1 MRSLLIPT
9 VLLGGALAARPAL
22 AELPDYTLQ
31 IQARINLVGNPS
43 GAYNLAPGNLLP
55 GSYHVPLTL
64 DRQLAFR
71 LSITPEGRRALWWGQ
86 NGVGSRI
93 YLLPELGEDT
103 LASDPGLNAKGDLAF
118 AVTYSSSNGIYLL
131 NASDPGRVT
140 IVREPIGANSW
151 EALDLNEAG
160 QLGFRVSFSGVGR
173 AYVRLTPLAGGG
185 FTPEYLAK
193 EQGVDPASPFFYLYS
208 PGFNDQGQVA
218 GVVDRLSAGSGV
230 QELRVWSA
238 GGNSQLI
245 AASVAVDPASP
256 IYRFASVQPALSN
269 TGQVAFLG
277 TYRDPG
283 GSNFTTLWLWDG
295 TALKVLAQNGK
306 DGIKEVEFFPPD
318 INDQGLVV
326 FRAFDSAGLRAVWVS
341 DGETK
346 KRVVSEHDII
356 PSDLG
361 DARVDQ
367 ETATSPV
374 FGGSPKLNARGD
386 VTFVAGLAP
395 PDNNQEEWGSGI
407 YVAQSS
413 LPPPG
418 SPDGGTDG
426 GTDEDGGPA
435 PEDGGPGPDGGTDED
450 GGPAPDGGPDE
461 DGGTDLDGGEEGDG
475 GPSEPPDGGWDA
487 GTDGGSGSTPDA
499 GAGEGDL
506 PESELATGGCGCQ
519 SGSAASLWPWMVLGM
534 THLLGVRR
542 RRSRPVR
549 PWTV

>member
-31 IQARINLVGNPS
+31 IQARINLAGNPS
-43 GAYNLAPGNLLP
+43 GAYNLEPGNLLP

-103 LASDPGLNAKGDLAF
+103 LSSDPGLNAKGDLAF

-131 NASDPGRVT
+131 NASDPSRVT
-140 IVREPIGANSW
+140 LVRDPIGANSW
-151 EALDLNEAG
+151 DALDLNEAG

-173 AYVRLTPLAGGG
+173 AYVRLNPVVGGG
-185 FTPEYLAK
+185 FTTEYLAK

-218 GVVDRLSAGSGV
+218 GVADRLSAGSGV
-230 QELRVWSA
+230 QELRVWTSEA
-238 GGNSQLI
+238 NSQRI

-256 IYRFASVQPALSN
+256 VYRFASVQPALSN
-269 TGQVAFLG
+269 TGKVAFLG
-277 TYRDPG
+277 TYRDPEG
-283 GSNFTTLWLWDG
+283 RNFTTLWLWDG

-326 FRAFDSAGLRAVWVS
+326 FRAFDSAGMRAVWVS
-341 DGETK
+341 DGEAK

-361 DARVDQ
+361 EARVDQ

-426 GTDEDGGPA
+426 GTDA
-435 PEDGGPGPDGGTDED
+435 D
-450 GGPAPDGGPDE
+450 GGPAPDGGPDADGGPGP
-461 DGGTDLDGGEEGDG
+461 DGGTDLDGGEEGDDG
-475 GPSEPPDGGWDA
+475 GPSEPPDA
-487 GTDGGSGSTPDA
+487 GTDGGSVPTPDA
-499 GAGEGDL
+499 GNGEGDL

-519 SGSAASLWPWMVLGM
+519 SGSAASLGLWMVLGM

-549 PWTV
+549 P

>member
-1 MRSLLIPT
+1 MRSLLLPA
-9 VLLGGALAARPAL
+9 VLLGGALAARPAF
-22 AELPDYTLQ
+22 AELPDYTYQL
-31 IQARINLVGNPS
+31 QARINLVGNPS
-43 GAYNLAPGNLLP
+43 GAYNVAPGNLLP

-93 YLLPELGEDT
+93 YLLPDLGEDM

-118 AVTYSSSNGIYLL
+118 AVTNSSSNGLYLL
-131 NASDPGRVT
+131 NAADPNRVT
-140 IVREPIGANSW
+140 LVREPLGASSW
-151 EALDLNEAG
+151 DALDLNEAG

-173 AYVRLTPLAGGG
+173 AYARLSPVAGGG
-185 FTPEYLAK
+185 FTLEYLVK
-193 EQGVDPASPFFYLYS
+193 EQGVDPASPLVYLYS

-218 GVVDRLSAGSGV
+218 GVADQQSPGSRI
-230 QELRVWSA
+230 QELRVWST
-238 GGNSQLI
+238 GGASQRI

-256 IYRFASVQPALSN
+256 VYFFASVQPALSN

-277 TYRDPG
+277 TYRDSG
-283 GSNFTTLWLWDG
+283 GRNLTTLWLWDG
-295 TALKVLAQNGK
+295 AALKVLARNGV
-306 DGIKEVEFFPPD
+306 DGIKELEVFPPD

-341 DGETK
+341 DGVTR
-346 KRVVSEHDII
+346 KRVVSEHDIL

-361 DARVDQ
+361 EARVDQ
-367 ETATSPV
+367 ETASSPV

-386 VTFVAGLAP
+386 VTFVTGLAP

-426 GTDEDGGPA
+426 GTQ
-435 PEDGGPGPDGGTDED
+435 ED
-450 GGPAPDGGPDE
+450 GGPAPDGGTEEDGGPAPDGGTGE
-461 DGGTDLDGGEEGDG
+461 DGGPAPDGGTDLDGGEGQDG
-475 GPSEPPDGGWDA
+475 GPSEPPDAGGDA
-487 GTDGGSGSTPDA
+487 GTGPAPDA
-499 GAGEGDL
+499 GGEGDV

-519 SGSAASLWPWMVLGM
+519 STSAVSFLPWLALGM
-534 THLLGVRR
+534 THLLAARR
-542 RRSRPVR
+542 RRSRSVR